1 MWGGNPVSFIKDLN
15 VGDVWANY
23 TKSYV
28 EVSLGDAH
36 KNEFT
41 LWNSAYLHR
50 TSSKDDAS
58 PDANELKNATTA
70 KNYFRGVV
78 KYYC

>member
-1 MWGGNPVSFIKDLN
+1 MSFIKDLD
-15 VGDVWANY
+15 VGELWANY

-28 EVSLGDAH
+28 EVSLADAH

-41 LWNSAYLHR
+41 MWNSAYLHR
-50 TSSKDDAS
+50 ESSASDAQPES
-58 PDANELKNATTA
+58 HEMQNQSAP
-70 KNYFRGVV
+70 KNYFKGAV